1 MEAIITTYITATIL
15 NKFIVLLT
23 AVLFFGF
30 VYWFTFRVLSFFKN
44 TKKVKIGNVEFSNL
58 EEKKINY
65 PKNHLECPNIASL
78 FLLEELR
85 DRYHEDKME
94 IADRYTINLEQ
105 MIVARTTI
113 DSVLVDWGEE
123 IKEDDIPYKRLI
135 LENIRNMVLNKVTE
149 VLQENH
155 LAEMSEEDFLKRTK
169 QRADAISSIIFTSS
183 LNNKIEEDMKGMLKY
198 CIMDIIKKARD
209 IQVNRNNKVEKI
221 KREYKE
227 KREKI
232 LKGEIL
238 EVCA

>member
-30 VYWFTFRVLSFFKN
+30 VYWFTFRVLAFFKN
-44 TKKVKIGNVEFSNL
+44 TKKVKIGSVEFSNL
-58 EEKKINY
+58 EEKTKY
-65 PKNHLECPNIASL
+65 PKNHLECPNITSL

-135 LENIRNMVLNKVTE
+135 LENVRNMVLNKVTE

-155 LAEMSEEDFLKRTK
+155 LAEMTEEDFLKRTK
-169 QRADAISSIIFTSS
+169 QRADYISSIIFTSS
-183 LNNKIEEDMKGMLKY
+183 QNNKIEEDMKGMLKY
-198 CIMDIIKKARD
+198 CIIDIIKKAKD
-209 IQVNRNNKVEKI
+209 IQINRNIKVEKL
-221 KREYKE
+221 KKEYKE